1 LQQTQNPSIKLVNI
15 SSLDNKPMLLN
26 PLIMLQGYAA
36 GNAVPSPQKN
46 VERAFLS
53 KYWSHWQAD
62 HSGRR

>member
-1 LQQTQNPSIKLVNI
+1 MQQTQNPSVKLVNI
-15 SSLDNKPMLLN
+15 SSLDNKPTLLN
-26 PLIMLQGYAA
+26 PLIWLQGYAA

-46 VERAFLS
+46 VERVFLS